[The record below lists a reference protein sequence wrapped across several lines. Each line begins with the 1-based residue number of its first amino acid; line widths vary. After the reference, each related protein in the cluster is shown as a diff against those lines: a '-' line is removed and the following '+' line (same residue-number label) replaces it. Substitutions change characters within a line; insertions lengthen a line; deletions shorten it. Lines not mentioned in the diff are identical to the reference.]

1 MRALIRFI
9 KRALNVIAP
18 KQCTICGKRLAI
30 GEEVLCTVC
39 NYHLPRTHFSK
50 QPYDNKMA
58 RMFWGQMP
66 IERTAAWFYYEPQ
79 SDVSR
84 LIHSLKYFNHP
95 EKGVLMGKMLA
106 GEIMQDNFFDSIDCI
121 IPVPLTKKRKRSR
134 GYNQSYEIALGI
146 NKITNIPI
154 LDKAVKR
161 KSFKKSQTRM
171 DRWQR
176 MENVENVFE
185 IENGIDLSGK
195 HILIVDDVVTT
206 GATIIS
212 CAQAI
217 MKGCQSRFKGKV
229 TFSVLSLG
237 YAAG

>member
-1 MRALIRFI
+1 MRALINLIERL
-9 KRALNVIAP
+9 LNLIAP

-30 GEEVLCTVC
+30 GEEVICSIC

-58 RMFWGQMP
+58 KMFWGRIP
-66 IERTAAWFYYEPQ
+66 IERSVAWFFYEPQ

-84 LIHSLKYFNHP
+84 VIHSLKYFNHP

-106 GEIMQDNFFDSIDCI
+106 EEIISDNFFDSIDCI
-121 IPVPLTKKRKRSR
+121 IPIPLTKKRKRSR

-154 LDKAVKR
+154 LDNVVKR

-176 MENVENVFE
+176 MENVENVFV
-185 IENGIDLSGK
+185 IENKFALSHK

-217 MKGCQSRFKGKV
+217 TKCFREKNQVK
-229 TFSVLSLG
+229 FSVLSLG
-237 YAAG
+237 YAGG

>member
-1 MRALIRFI
+1 
-9 KRALNVIAP
+9 
-18 KQCTICGKRLAI
+18 
-30 GEEVLCTVC
+30 
-39 NYHLPRTHFSK
+39 
-50 QPYDNKMA
+50 
-58 RMFWGQMP
+58 MFWGQIP
-66 IERTAAWFYYEPQ
+66 IERIAAWFYYEPQ

-106 GEIMQDNFFDSIDCI
+106 GEIMPDNFFNSINYI
-121 IPVPLTKKRKRSR
+121 IPIPLTKKRKRSR
-134 GYNQSYEIALGI
+134 GYNQSYEIAHGI
-146 NKITNIPI
+146 SKITNIPI
-154 LDKAVKR
+154 LDGVVKR

-185 IENGIDLSGK
+185 MENKFDLSGK

-217 MKGCQSRFKGKV
+217 MKGSHNKIKGKV

-237 YAAG
+237 YAGG

>member
-1 MRALIRFI
+1 MGALIEFI
-9 KRALNVIAP
+9 KRVLNLIAP

-30 GEEVLCTVC
+30 GEDVLCSVC

-50 QPYDNKMA
+50 HPYDNKMA
-58 RMFWGQMP
+58 KIFWGQIP
-66 IERTAAWFYYEPQ
+66 IERAAAWFFYEPQ

-106 GEIMQDNFFDSIDCI
+106 EEIMSDNFFDSIKCI
-121 IPVPLTKKRKRSR
+121 IPIPLTKKRKRSR

-146 NKITNIPI
+146 SKITNIPI

-176 MENVENVFE
+176 MENVSNVFE
-185 IENGIDLSGK
+185 IGEKSDLSGM

-217 MKGCQSRFKGKV
+217 MKSLHGHGKGGIK
-229 TFSVLSLG
+229 FSVLSLG
-237 YAAG
+237 YAGS